1 MICPTVWLGH
11 PYLGPPS
18 YLKDS
23 TIWIFKVTVFRYLVV
38 FQTCITLMAWTVLRV
53 SLKRI
58 WRREPLCLQVFMTL
72 FIGFSGPGEEW
83 TVFTGCPR
91 PLIGRT
97 QTVQSW
103 WSVWGAQ
110 AQDTLNLEG
119 RRGLHFPVWPGFKFR
134 HHHLPTVR
142 CGEDLPVTW
151 SSDRALFPGLLW
163 SLDLLTDI
171 RAVFRKYA
179 NQCGHRVVCT

>member
-1 MICPTVWLGH
+1 MHNLDGLDSFTGL
-11 PYLGPPS
+11 
-18 YLKDS
+18 LKMNMK
-23 TIWIFKVTVFRYLVV
+23 T
-38 FQTCITLMAWTVLRV
+38 WT
-53 SLKRI
+53 SLI
-58 WRREPLCLQVFMTL
+58 ASFYD
-72 FIGFSGPGEEW
+72 FIGFSGSGEEW

-119 RRGLHFPVWPGFKFR
+119 RRGLHFPVWPPGFKFR